1 MQKQTTLRSE
11 ISISGKGLHSGQ
23 MVTVTLQPAE
33 ADTGITFR
41 RSDLPGTPLVHANV
55 KNVFDTS
62 RGTSLQ
68 ENGVEVRTIE
78 HLMAALAG
86 LQVDNVL
93 VEMNA
98 SETPILDG
106 SSQLYVAAIQQAG
119 LQELEAERH
128 YIEVKEEVQFSKPNS
143 GITIRL
149 LPADSFQVE
158 VEVDYNSQ
166 VLPAQTARLDDI
178 RDFAAD
184 FAKCRTFVF
193 LHEIQ
198 FLIENGLV
206 KGGDLDNAI
215 VFVEKQ
221 PEPEVLEKL
230 SKFFNKQDIT
240 VTETGILNTLK
251 LQFPNEPARH
261 KLLDLVGDLYLLG
274 KPLKGKVIAKR
285 PGHFANTEFGK
296 HIAEMCDC

>member
-1 MQKQTTLRSE
+1 MQKQTTLCSE
-11 ISISGKGLHSGQ
+11 ASISGKGLHSGQ
-23 MVTVTLQPAE
+23 MVTVTLKPAE
-33 ADTGITFR
+33 ADAGIIFR
-41 RSDLPGTPLVHANV
+41 RIDLPGRPLVHANV

-68 ENGVEVRTIE
+68 ENGAEVRTVE

-86 LQVDNVL
+86 LQIDNAL

-98 SETPILDG
+98 AETPILDG
-106 SSQLYVAAIQQAG
+106 SSRLYVEAIQKVG
-119 LQELEAERH
+119 TRELEVERR
-128 YIEVKEEVQFSKPNS
+128 YIEVQEEVQFAKPS
-143 GITIRL
+143 AGIELRL
-149 LPADSFQVE
+149 LPADDFQVE

-166 VLPAQTARLDDI
+166 VLPAQTARLENIKHFVDDLS
-178 RDFAAD
+178 
-184 FAKCRTFVF
+184 KCRTFVF

-215 VFVEKQ
+215 VFVEHQ
-221 PEPEVLEKL
+221 PDPAVLEKL
-230 SKFFNKQDIT
+230 SKFFNKPDIT

-296 HIAEMCDC
+296 HIAEMCGF